1 MHTNRV
7 FPAEWAPQSA
17 VAFTFPHKDSDW
29 ADDLDKVIP
38 TFVEI
43 ITIVSKHEKALIV
56 CADVDAVRSLLPEA
70 DADNLILVELP
81 SNDTWARDH
90 SAITVL
96 EDGEFVLIDF
106 IFNGWGLKFAA
117 NKDNLITK
125 GLRTKGIFRE
135 IPVETHGLA
144 IEGGALES
152 DGLGTLMTTTEC
164 LLSPNRNPHLN
175 REETEFGLMEILGA
189 GRVLWLENG
198 YLEGDDTDSHIDT
211 LARFT
216 SPDTIAYVRCQEEN
230 DVHYHALKSMEDELK
245 AFTQT
250 NGQPYNLVPLPMA
263 PARFHYEDGHR
274 LPSTYANFL
283 IINEAVLLP
292 VYGDEEKDRI
302 AEDAMK
308 ICFPD
313 RHIYSID
320 CNSLILQHGSL
331 HCITM
336 QFPKSVIY

>member
-1 MHTNRV
+1 MNRV
-7 FPAEWAPQSA
+7 FPAEWSPQSA
-17 VAFTFPHKDSDW
+17 VAFTFPHSDSDW
-29 ADDLDKVIP
+29 ADDLDRVIP

-43 ITIVSKHEKALIV
+43 ITIVTKHQKALVV
-56 CADVDAVRSLLPEA
+56 CAEIEEVRNLLKDA
-70 DADNLILVELP
+70 DQDNLILVELP

-90 SAITVL
+90 SAITVIQ
-96 EDGEFVLIDF
+96 DGEFVLIDF
-106 IFNGWGLKFAA
+106 IFNGWGLKFPA

-125 GLRTKGIFRE
+125 GLQRKGIFRE
-135 IPVETHGLA
+135 IPVETYGLA

-152 DGLGTLMTTTEC
+152 DGLGTLLTTTEC
-164 LLSPNRNPHLN
+164 LLSPNRNPHLT
-175 REETEFGLMEILGA
+175 REETELKMLEILGS

-216 SPDTIAYVRCQEEN
+216 SPDTIAYVRCQEED
-230 DVHYHALKSMEDELK
+230 DVHYEALKAMESELK
-245 AFTQT
+245 SFTQT

-263 PARFHYEDGHR
+263 PARYHYDDGHR

-283 IINEAVLLP
+283 IINDAILLP
-292 VYGDEEKDRI
+292 VYGDDEKDKL
-302 AEDAMK
+302 AEESMK